1 MLMGGCFCGAVRYE
15 AGSPYH
21 LTNCHCTT
29 CRRTSGAPFVTWF
42 SVRRA
47 EFKLLQGALVLF
59 RSSANGV
66 RGFCGRCG
74 SHVTFE
80 FEDADEIDFTTCT
93 LDEPERLPPEDH
105 TWARSRLP
113 WIRLADGLP
122 EHREVRRP

>member
-47 EFKLLQGALVLF
+47 EFKLLQGARWRAFDRRQTVCEVF
-59 RSSANGV
+59 AGGV
-66 RGFCGRCG
+66 E
-74 SHVTFE
+74 VT
-80 FEDADEIDFTTCT
+80 
-93 LDEPERLPPEDH
+93 
-105 TWARSRLP
+105 
-113 WIRLADGLP
+113 
-122 EHREVRRP
+122 